1 MKFSTNKKQPAPHE
15 HKHITK
21 STELLLAIII
31 GSVLIGSLTSEKYIN
46 IPHYIIPLLV
56 ILFISMKAIHIVRQ
70 GGSLLEDYLTL
81 AVMLLFIIL
90 YVVLKGDLNP
100 ILITSFIVILIY
112 STGLMFWIKTK
123 FSSNKVAHFIFSY
136 VSTLFMI
143 IFLFAGA
150 YVSNAEEFIV
160 SETKKGINFEEALY
174 FSTITVTTVGYGDI
188 IPTSKVNR
196 FLSASEAFIG
206 MTINVA
212 LLGYILSSSKSQEE

>member
-1 MKFSTNKKQPAPHE
+1 MKSFPTNHE
-15 HKHITK
+15 HSHKHVTK
-21 STELLLAIII
+21 GIELLLAIVI
-31 GSVLIGSLTSEKYIN
+31 GLALIGSLTSEKYIN

-90 YVVLKGDLNP
+90 YVTLKGDLNP
-100 ILITSFIVILIY
+100 ILITSFIAIIIY

-123 FSSNKVAHFIFSY
+123 FSSRRVANFMFSY
-136 VSTLFMI
+136 VSTVFMI

-150 YVSNAEEFIV
+150 YLSNPEEFIV
-160 SETKKGINFEEALY
+160 QGVRKSLTFEEALY
-174 FSTITVTTVGYGDI
+174 FSTVTITTVGYGDI
-188 IPTSKVNR
+188 TPISKVNR
-196 FLSASEAFIG
+196 FLSASEAFLG

-212 LLGYILSSSKSQEE
+212 LLGYILSSSKNPEQ

>member
-1 MKFSTNKKQPAPHE
+1 MKFSTNKKQSPQHE

-21 STELLLAIII
+21 GFELLLAVII
-31 GSVLIGSLTSEKYIN
+31 GLVLIGSLTSEKYID
-46 IPHYIIPLLV
+46 IPNYIVPLLV
-56 ILFISMKAIHIVRQ
+56 ILFISMKAIHIVKQ

-90 YVVLKGDLNP
+90 YVVLKGNLNP
-100 ILITSFIVILIY
+100 ILVTSFIVILGY

-123 FSSNKVAHFIFSY
+123 FSTNKIAHFIFSY
-136 VSTLFMI
+136 VSTIFMI

-150 YVSNAEEFIV
+150 YISNSEDFIV
-160 SETKKGINFEEALY
+160 EGEKKNINFEEALY

>member
-1 MKFSTNKKQPAPHE
+1 MKFLANKEQHSHHE
-15 HKHITK
+15 HKHVTK
-21 STELLLAIII
+21 GVELLLAVII
-31 GSVLIGSLTSEKYIN
+31 GLALIGSLTSEKYIN
-46 IPHYIIPLLV
+46 IPHYIVPLLV

-100 ILITSFIVILIY
+100 ILVTSFIAILVY

-136 VSTLFMI
+136 VSTIFMI

-150 YVSNAEEFIV
+150 YISNSEDFTVSGTE
-160 SETKKGINFEEALY
+160 KGINFEEALY

-196 FLSASEAFIG
+196 FLSASEAFLG

-212 LLGYILSSSKSQEE
+212 LLGYILSSSKSQED